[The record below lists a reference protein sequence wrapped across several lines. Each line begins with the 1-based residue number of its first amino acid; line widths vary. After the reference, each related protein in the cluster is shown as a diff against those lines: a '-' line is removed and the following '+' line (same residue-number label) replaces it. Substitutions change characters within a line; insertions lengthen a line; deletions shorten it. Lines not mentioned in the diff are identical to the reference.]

1 MIVELDEIKNVM
13 KIETD
18 DEDELINSYLL
29 GSISLVKGILRVS
42 DFTKFN
48 KQDKNL
54 IKTAIYYATAYKYD
68 FREKGNMKELELNLR
83 SMLSTLREVLF

>member
-13 KIETD
+13 KIETN
-18 DEDELINSYLL
+18 DEDDIITNMLS
-29 GSISLVKGILRVS
+29 GSIALVKNILRVT

-48 KQDKNL
+48 KQGKNL
-54 IKTAIYYATAYKYD
+54 IKTAIYYAVTYKYD

-83 SMLSTLREVLF
+83 SMLNTLREVLF